1 MGDDEIERVAA
12 QIDDALAGFRMPAPP
27 WASASADPMGDI
39 LRMARMLEVVPPP
52 PRLYVGDEPTFVRWL
67 TGNHIPIHKAEP
79 AIGPEWFLGIPV
91 RVDANMP
98 PSMIRIENGDDVQY
112 ILIEE
117 PE

>member
-12 QIDDALAGFRMPAPP
+12 QIDDALADFRMPAPA
-27 WASASADPMGDI
+27 WASASADPMGDMI
-39 LRMARMLEVVPPP
+39 RMARALEVIPPP
-52 PRLYVGDEPTFVRWL
+52 PRLFVGDKPTFVRWM
-67 TGNHIPIHKAEP
+67 TGNGVTVRQA
-79 AIGPEWFLGIPV
+79 AQATGPLDFLGIPV

-98 PSMIRIENGDDVQY
+98 PNMIRIENGDDVQY